1 MIASFENLFRLG
13 FSTSQVQLLLFAQIS
28 EASTDSMSESAKSLG
43 NELRFDFSR
52 THSFER
58 SVTGSWNL
66 RTVSRIFLNP
76 SLSHTLEERVFL
88 PGIYRISFFGY
99 IERHLKNSN
108 FPPHFQTSKF
118 ICMCIHVK
126 IHLCIPL
133 RKKVPRYQ
141 VDFASWWSCRSKGS
155 ATQKKGGGKIPGEK
169 GGKTCR
175 VAEWRFF
182 FVKPFFFFSFF
193 LKKVCATELLG
204 DSTQIFCNF
213 LFLNL
218 FCGVLI
224 LVHFSR
230 FEREIYLFLEEI
242 LGMIFTG
249 STGDRKSKLNAR
261 TNGVP

>member
-182 FVKPFFFFSFF
+182 FVKPFFFFVFF
-193 LKKVCATELLG
+193 SKRFVQRNFWVIQHKYFAT
-204 DSTQIFCNF
+204 FCF
-213 LFLNL
+213 
-218 FCGVLI
+218 
-224 LVHFSR
+224 
-230 FEREIYLFLEEI
+230 
-242 LGMIFTG
+242 
-249 STGDRKSKLNAR
+249 
-261 TNGVP
+261 